1 MVFVPKNLTA
11 RSVQSY
17 GKEEM
22 KLQQKTLHEV
32 CLDTGISRR
41 TIQGYE
47 KMGLVRPAGKNKYGH
62 LLYGEAEQQRIQ
74 LIWFYQQLELSRK
87 EIQELLNAPSDRK
100 KEILK
105 KQVAKLESKHL
116 IQLKLIE
123 KAKEHISTL

>member
-1 MVFVPKNLTA
+1 M
-11 RSVQSY
+11 
-17 GKEEM
+17 
-22 KLQQKTLHEV
+22 QQKTLHEV

-62 LLYGEAEQQRIQ
+62 LLYGEAEQPRIQ

-116 IQLKLIE
+116 IQLKLIK